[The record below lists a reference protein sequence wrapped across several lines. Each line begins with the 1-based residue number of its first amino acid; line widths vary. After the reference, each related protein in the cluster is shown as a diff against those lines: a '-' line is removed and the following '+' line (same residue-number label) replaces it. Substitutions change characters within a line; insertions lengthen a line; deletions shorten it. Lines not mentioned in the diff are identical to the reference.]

1 MAQADAAARA
11 KKKQHRQ
18 SCPPCTAQV
27 WFGLVTN
34 ISPLLTFR
42 IPAAGWRRRQ
52 RQSLRDKG
60 QILQTQGGN
69 LKVLFLTEFLSNNM
83 ISQLGGGVQL
93 AWILPTAK
101 IGAYALAQVLK
112 LIGLHFSG
120 RVGVSRN
127 VIIYALLSSDV
138 LSRIYRI

>member
-1 MAQADAAARA
+1 MSSL
-11 KKKQHRQ
+11 HGTGL
-18 SCPPCTAQV
+18 SC
-27 WFGLVTN
+27 LVTK

-101 IGAYALAQVLK
+101 IGAYALAQVFK
-112 LIGLHFSG
+112 KIGLHFSG

-127 VIIYALLSSDV
+127 VMIYALLSSNV
-138 LSRIYRI
+138 LSRFYRI

>member
-1 MAQADAAARA
+1 MSWPYFVAQADAAARA

-83 ISQLGGGVQL
+83 ILQLGGGVQL

-101 IGAYALAQVLK
+101 IGAYALAQVFK
-112 LIGLHFSG
+112 NIG
-120 RVGVSRN
+120 
-127 VIIYALLSSDV
+127 
-138 LSRIYRI
+138 